1 MPKTPVVMPKMSM
14 TMTEGEVVEITVAV
28 GQKVSAGDVVAV
40 VGTDKTDMEVESDHS
55 GTVLEVVAGPG
66 QVLEVGAPLL
76 VLETEGEDL
85 LAGMFAAPAA
95 EAAPAEPVA
104 APIAE
109 PVVAA
114 PVAEPVVAAPVAE
127 IVEVVPVAA
136 SEILAMPGARKLAKE
151 QGIDLAK
158 VKPASP
164 AGVIKQSDLG
174 VSPAKADK
182 ARALIAS
189 VVETSLQIP
198 QFSISGTIKLK
209 KSLPKN
215 FDERFVI
222 LARAWVKTLAKHP
235 KLNQRFEAGS
245 FVSVTPRIAALVQTD
260 LGFVSPVFSTEG
272 IGTASWSEKAKQ
284 VLALARQ
291 KKIPLEN
298 LSGSTTSITDLSEF
312 GIEQANT
319 LLFAPQTSGFNIGAI
334 KDKKGKVKL
343 SFTLVVDHRI
353 SDPGEAALVLKSF
366 EKALAEVLSGNS

>member
-14 TMTEGEVVEITVAV
+14 TMTEGEVVEITVTV
-28 GQKVSAGDVVAV
+28 GQAVNAGDVVAV

-55 GTVLEVVAGPG
+55 GTVIEVVAGPG

-85 LAGMFAAPAA
+85 LAGMFA
-95 EAAPAEPVA
+95 PAEPVA
-104 APIAE
+104 TPEPIPAPIATPVVE
-109 PVVAA
+109 PVIEQV
-114 PVAEPVVAAPVAE
+114 
-127 IVEVVPVAA
+127 VEVTPVAA
-136 SEILAMPGARKLAKE
+136 AEVLAMPGARKIAKE
-151 QGIDLAK
+151 QGIDLSK

-164 AGVIKQSDLG
+164 SGIIKQSDLG
-174 VSPAKADK
+174 VSAAKIDK
-182 ARALIAS
+182 ARAVIAS

-198 QFSISGTIKLK
+198 QFSISGTIKVK

-215 FDERFVI
+215 FDERFVV
-222 LARAWVKTLAKHP
+222 LARAWVRTLAKHP
-235 KLNQRFEAGS
+235 QLNQQYQAGS
-245 FVSVTPRIAALVQTD
+245 FVSAQTRIAALVKTD
-260 LGFVSPVFSTEG
+260 LGFVSPVFSVDG
-272 IGTASWSEKAKQ
+272 ITDAAWEEKAKQ

-319 LLFAPQTSGFNIGAI
+319 LLFAPQSSGFNIGAI
-334 KDKKGKVKL
+334 KDKKGKVKI

-353 SDPGEAALVLKSF
+353 ADPGDAALVVKTF
-366 EKALAEVLSGNS
+366 EKELGEVLGGNS

>member
-28 GQKVSAGDVVAV
+28 GQQVSAGDVVAV
-40 VGTDKTDMEVESDHS
+40 VGTDKTDMEVESDHT
-55 GTVLEVVAGPG
+55 GTVVEVVAAPG
-66 QVLEVGAPLL
+66 QVLEVGSPLL

-85 LAGMFAAPAA
+85 LAGMFGS
-95 EAAPAEPVA
+95 AEP
-104 APIAE
+104 
-109 PVVAA
+109 A
-114 PVAEPVVAAPVAE
+114 PVAEPVAPIAE
-127 IVEVVPVAA
+127 PAPIASAVVEVAPVAA

-151 QGIDLAK
+151 QGIDLSK

-164 AGVIKQSDLG
+164 AGIIKQSDLG
-174 VSPAKADK
+174 VSSAKVDK

-189 VVETSLQIP
+189 VVESSLQIP
-198 QFSISGTIKLK
+198 QFSVSGSIKLK

-215 FDERFVI
+215 FDERFIV
-222 LARAWVKTLAKHP
+222 LARAWVRTLAKHP
-235 KLNQRFEAGS
+235 QLNQRYEAGS
-245 FVSVTPRIAALVQTD
+245 FVSVTPRIAALVKTD
-260 LGFVSPVFSTEG
+260 LGFVSPVFSTES
-272 IGTASWSEKAKQ
+272 ISSNEWPERVRQ

-343 SFTLVVDHRI
+343 SFTLVVDHRVA
-353 SDPGEAALVLKSF
+353 DPGDAALVVKTF
-366 EKALAEVLSGNS
+366 EKELGEVLGGNS

>member
-14 TMTEGEVVEITVAV
+14 TMTEGEVVEITVSV
-28 GQKVSAGDVVAV
+28 GQQISAGDVVAV

-55 GTVLEVVAGPG
+55 GTVVEVVAGPG
-66 QVLEVGAPLL
+66 QVLEVGSPLL

-85 LAGMFAAPAA
+85 LAGMFATP
-95 EAAPAEPVA
+95 EP
-104 APIAE
+104 
-109 PVVAA
+109 AA
-114 PVAEPVVAAPVAE
+114 PVVETPVVQAPAPTPVVE
-127 IVEVVPVAA
+127 QVVEVTPVAA

-164 AGVIKQSDLG
+164 QGIIKQSDLAI
-174 VSPAKADK
+174 SPAKIDK
-182 ARALIAS
+182 ARAQIAS

-209 KSLPKN
+209 AKLPKN
-215 FDERFVI
+215 FDERFVV

-235 KLNQRFEAGS
+235 QLNQQYQAGS
-245 FVSVTPRIAALVQTD
+245 FVSAQTRIAALVKTE
-260 LGFVSPVFSTEG
+260 LGFVSPVFSVDG
-272 IGTASWSEKAKQ
+272 ITSSGWEEKAKS

-319 LLFAPQTSGFNIGAI
+319 LLFAPQSSGFNIGAI
-334 KDKKGKVKL
+334 KEKKGKCKL

-353 SDPGEAALVLKSF
+353 ADPGDAAAVVKTF
-366 EKALAEVLSGNS
+366 EKELGEALGGNS

>member
-28 GQKVSAGDVVAV
+28 GQTVSAGDVVAV

-55 GTVLEVVAGPG
+55 GTVIEVVAGPG

-85 LAGMFAAPAA
+85 LAGMFA
-95 EAAPAEPVA
+95 PAEPAPVATPEPVAAPVA

-109 PVVAA
+109 PAIQEV
-114 PVAEPVVAAPVAE
+114 
-127 IVEVVPVAA
+127 VEVTPVAA
-136 SEILAMPGARKLAKE
+136 SDILAMPGARKIAKE

-164 AGVIKQSDLG
+164 AGIVKQSDLG
-174 VSPAKADK
+174 VSSEKLDK
-182 ARALIAS
+182 ARAHIAS

-215 FDERFVI
+215 FDERFI
-222 LARAWVKTLAKHP
+222 SLARAWVKTLAKHP
-235 KLNQRFEAGS
+235 QLNQQYQAGS
-245 FVSVTPRIAALVQTD
+245 FVTAKTRIAALVKTD
-260 LGFVSPVFSTEG
+260 LGFVSPVFAVDG
-272 IGTASWSEKAKQ
+272 ISDSAWEEKAKQ

-291 KKIPLEN
+291 KKVPLEN

-312 GIEQANT
+312 GIAQANT
-319 LLFAPQTSGFNIGAI
+319 LLFAPQSSGFNIGAI
-334 KDKKGKVKL
+334 KDKKGKVKV

-353 SDPGEAALVLKSF
+353 ADPGDAALVVKTF
-366 EKALAEVLSGNS
+366 ERELGEVLGGNS

>member
-14 TMTEGEVVEITVAV
+14 TMTEGEVVEITVSV
-28 GQKVSAGDVVAV
+28 GQTVNAGDVVAV

-55 GTVLEVVAGPG
+55 GTVIEVVAGPG

-85 LAGMFAAPAA
+85 LAGMFAPV
-95 EAAPAEPVA
+95 EPVA
-104 APIAE
+104 TTELVATPEPVSAPIATAVVE
-109 PVVAA
+109 PVIEQV
-114 PVAEPVVAAPVAE
+114 
-127 IVEVVPVAA
+127 VEVTPVAA
-136 SEILAMPGARKLAKE
+136 TEVLAMPGARKLAKE
-151 QGIDLAK
+151 QGIDLSK

-164 AGVIKQSDLG
+164 SGIIKQSDLG
-174 VSPAKADK
+174 VSTAKVDK
-182 ARALIAS
+182 ARAHIAT

-198 QFSISGTIKLK
+198 QFSISGTIKIK

-235 KLNQRFEAGS
+235 QLNQQYQAGS
-245 FVSVTPRIAALVQTD
+245 FVSAQTRIAALVKTD
-260 LGFVSPVFSTEG
+260 LGFVSPVFAVDG
-272 IGTASWSEKAKQ
+272 ITSAAWEEKAKQ
-284 VLALARQ
+284 ILSLARQ

-298 LSGSTTSITDLSEF
+298 LSASTTSITDLSEF

-319 LLFAPQTSGFNIGAI
+319 LLFAPQSSGFNIGAI
-334 KDKKGKVKL
+334 KDKKGKVKI

-353 SDPGEAALVLKSF
+353 ADPGDAAVAIKTF
-366 EKALAEVLSGNS
+366 EKELGEVLGGNS

>member
-14 TMTEGEVVEITVAV
+14 TMTEGEVVEITVSV
-28 GQKVSAGDVVAV
+28 GQQISAGDVVAV

-55 GTVLEVVAGPG
+55 GTVVEVVAGPG
-66 QVLEVGAPLL
+66 QVLEVGSPLL

-85 LAGMFAAPAA
+85 LAGMFTTP
-95 EAAPAEPVA
+95 ES
-104 APIAE
+104 
-109 PVVAA
+109 AA
-114 PVAEPVVAAPVAE
+114 PVVETSVVQAPAPTPVVEQV
-127 IVEVVPVAA
+127 VEVTPVAA

-164 AGVIKQSDLG
+164 QGIIKQSDLAI
-174 VSPAKADK
+174 SPAKIDK
-182 ARALIAS
+182 ARAQIAS

-209 KSLPKN
+209 AKLPKN
-215 FDERFVI
+215 FDERFVV

-235 KLNQRFEAGS
+235 QLNQQYQAGS
-245 FVSVTPRIAALVQTD
+245 FVSAQTRIAALVKTE
-260 LGFVSPVFSTEG
+260 LGFVSPVFSVDG
-272 IGTASWSEKAKQ
+272 ITSSGWEEKAKS

-319 LLFAPQTSGFNIGAI
+319 LLFAPQSSGFNIGAI
-334 KDKKGKVKL
+334 KEKKGKTKL

-353 SDPGEAALVLKSF
+353 ADPGDAALVLKTF
-366 EKALAEVLSGNS
+366 EKELGEALGGNS

>member
-85 LAGMFAAPAA
+85 LAGMFAAPA
-95 EAAPAEPVA
+95 EAAPAEPVV
-104 APIAE
+104 API
-109 PVVAA
+109 
-114 PVAEPVVAAPVAE
+114 AEPVVAAPVAE

-174 VSPAKADK
+174 VSSAKADK

-222 LARAWVKTLAKHP
+222 LARAWVNTLAKHP

-284 VLALARQ
+284 VLELARQ

-353 SDPGEAALVLKSF
+353 ADPGEAALVLKSF

>member
-114 PVAEPVVAAPVAE
+114 PVAE

-222 LARAWVKTLAKHP
+222 LATAWVKTLAKHP

-353 SDPGEAALVLKSF
+353 SDPGEAALVLESF

>member
-14 TMTEGEVVEITVAV
+14 TMTEGEVVEITVTV
-28 GQKVSAGDVVAV
+28 GQTVSAGDVVAV

-55 GTVLEVVAGPG
+55 GTVIEVVAGPG

-85 LAGMFAAPAA
+85 LAGMFAPAEPAA
-95 EAAPAEPVA
+95 TPEPVA
-104 APIAE
+104 APIATPVVE
-109 PVVAA
+109 PVFEQV
-114 PVAEPVVAAPVAE
+114 
-127 IVEVVPVAA
+127 VEVTPVAA
-136 SEILAMPGARKLAKE
+136 TEVLAMPGARKIAKE
-151 QGIDLAK
+151 QGIDLSK

-164 AGVIKQSDLG
+164 AGIIKQSDLG
-174 VSPAKADK
+174 VSAAKVDK
-182 ARALIAS
+182 ARAVIAS

-198 QFSISGTIKLK
+198 QFSISGTIKIK

-215 FDERFVI
+215 FDERFVV

-235 KLNQRFEAGS
+235 QLNQQYQAGN
-245 FVSVTPRIAALVQTD
+245 FVTAQTRIAALVKTD
-260 LGFVSPVFSTEG
+260 LGFVSPVFAVDG
-272 IGTASWSEKAKQ
+272 ITSSAWEEKAKQ
-284 VLALARQ
+284 VLALSRQ

-319 LLFAPQTSGFNIGAI
+319 LLFAPQSSGFNIGAI
-334 KDKKGKVKL
+334 KDKKGKVKI

-353 SDPGEAALVLKSF
+353 ADPGDAALVVKTF
-366 EKALAEVLSGNS
+366 EKELGEVLGGNS

>member
-158 VKPASP
+158 VKPASQ

-272 IGTASWSEKAKQ
+272 IGTASWTEKAKQ

-353 SDPGEAALVLKSF
+353 SDPGEAALVLESF

>member
-14 TMTEGEVVEITVAV
+14 TMTEGEVVEITVSV
-28 GQKVSAGDVVAV
+28 GQTVNAGDVVAV
-40 VGTDKTDMEVESDHS
+40 VGTDKTDMEVESDHT
-55 GTVLEVVAGPG
+55 GTVIEVVAGPG

-85 LAGMFAAPAA
+85 LAGMFA
-95 EAAPAEPVA
+95 PAEPA
-104 APIAE
+104 ATPEPTPAPIAT
-109 PVVAA
+109 PV
-114 PVAEPVVAAPVAE
+114 
-127 IVEVVPVAA
+127 VEVVEEQVVEVTPVSAA
-136 SEILAMPGARKLAKE
+136 EVLAMPGARKLAKE
-151 QGIDLAK
+151 RGVDLSK

-164 AGVIKQSDLG
+164 AGIIKQSDLG
-174 VSPAKADK
+174 VSSAKVDT

-198 QFSISGTIKLK
+198 QFSISGTIKVK

-215 FDERFVI
+215 FDERFVV
-222 LARAWVKTLAKHP
+222 LARAWMRTLAKHP
-235 KLNQRFEAGS
+235 QLNQQYQAGS
-245 FVSVTPRIAALVQTD
+245 FVTAPTRIAALVKTD
-260 LGFVSPVFSTEG
+260 LGFVSPVFAVDG
-272 IGTASWSEKAKQ
+272 ISNPAWEEKAKQ

-319 LLFAPQTSGFNIGAI
+319 LLFAPQSSGFNIGAI
-334 KDKKGKVKL
+334 KDKKGKVKI

-353 SDPGEAALVLKSF
+353 ADPGDAALVIKTF
-366 EKALAEVLSGNS
+366 EKELGEVLGGNS

>member
-28 GQKVSAGDVVAV
+28 GQQVSAGDVVAV
-40 VGTDKTDMEVESDHS
+40 VGTDKTDMEVESDHT
-55 GTVLEVVAGPG
+55 GTVVEVVAAPG
-66 QVLEVGAPLL
+66 QVLEVGSPLL

-85 LAGMFAAPAA
+85 LAGMFGSSEPAP
-95 EAAPAEPVA
+95 EPVA
-104 APIAE
+104 AAPIAQPAPIAE
-109 PVVAA
+109 PVAPAA
-114 PVAEPVVAAPVAE
+114 VSEV
-127 IVEVVPVAA
+127 VEVVPVAA

-164 AGVIKQSDLG
+164 AGIIKQSDLG
-174 VSPAKADK
+174 INSAKADK

-189 VVETSLQIP
+189 VVESSLQIP
-198 QFSISGTIKLK
+198 QFSVSGSIKLK

-215 FDERFVI
+215 FDERFIV
-222 LARAWVKTLAKHP
+222 LAKAWVRTLAKHP
-235 KLNQRFEAGS
+235 QLNQRYDSGS
-245 FVSVTPRIAALVQTD
+245 FVSVTPKIAALVKTD
-260 LGFVSPVFSTEG
+260 LGFVSPAFSTES
-272 IGTASWSEKAKQ
+272 ISSDDWPEKVRQ

-334 KDKKGKVKL
+334 KEKKGKVRIN
-343 SFTLVVDHRI
+343 FTLVVDHRVA
-353 SDPGEAALVLKSF
+353 DPGDAALVVKTF
-366 EKALAEVLSGNS
+366 EKELGEVLGGNS

>member
-28 GQKVSAGDVVAV
+28 GQQVSAGDVVAV
-40 VGTDKTDMEVESDHS
+40 VGTDKTDMEVESDHT
-55 GTVLEVVAGPG
+55 GTVVEVVAAPG
-66 QVLEVGAPLL
+66 QVLEVGSPLL

-85 LAGMFAAPAA
+85 LAGMFGSAEPAPV
-95 EAAPAEPVA
+95 AEPVA
-104 APIAE
+104 PITEPAPIAE
-109 PVVAA
+109 PVAAA
-114 PVAEPVVAAPVAE
+114 PIASAV
-127 IVEVVPVAA
+127 VEVAPVAA

-151 QGIDLAK
+151 QGIDLSK

-174 VSPAKADK
+174 VSSAKVDK

-189 VVETSLQIP
+189 VVESSLQIP
-198 QFSISGTIKLK
+198 QFSVSGSIKLK

-215 FDERFVI
+215 FDERFIV
-222 LARAWVKTLAKHP
+222 LARAWVRTLAKHP
-235 KLNQRFEAGS
+235 QLNQRYEAGS
-245 FVSVTPRIAALVQTD
+245 FVSVTPKIAALVKTD
-260 LGFVSPVFSTEG
+260 LGFVSPVFSTES
-272 IGTASWSEKAKQ
+272 ISSNEWPEKVRQ

-334 KDKKGKVKL
+334 KDRKGKVKL
-343 SFTLVVDHRI
+343 SFTLVVDHRVA
-353 SDPGEAALVLKSF
+353 DPGDAALVVKTF
-366 EKALAEVLSGNS
+366 EKELGEVLGGNS